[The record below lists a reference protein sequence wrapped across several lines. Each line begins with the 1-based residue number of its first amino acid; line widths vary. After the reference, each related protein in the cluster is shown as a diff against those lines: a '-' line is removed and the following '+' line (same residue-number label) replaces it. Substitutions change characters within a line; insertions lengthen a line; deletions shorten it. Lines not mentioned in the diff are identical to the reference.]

1 MSNALTSNS
10 RFQRIIAEAAEYRV
24 LQQIYR
30 SDPKVGPKTAAL
42 LRECFRAARDD
53 PAELRR
59 LASKGDVE

>member
-1 MSNALTSNS
+1 MSNDLTSNY

-42 LRECFRAARDD
+42 LRECFRASRDD
-53 PAELRR
+53 PADLRR
-59 LASKGDVE
+59 IVLQTKNS